1 MFIREFINSIS
12 AVNSRHPSVSGWWS
26 TVQLYTDKTG
36 TNISKTVRFGQEKND
51 RFYSHGKSLTRLAIQ
66 RVIKS
71 AVTAKSKLLPVNA
84 RSGLYLLLTFDDVV
98 VQDFCGQVCGF
109 H

>member
-36 TNISKTVRFGQEKND
+36 ANISRTVRLGQEKND

-71 AVTAKSKLLPVNA
+71 AVTAKSKLLLVNV

-98 VQDFCGQVCGF
+98 V
-109 H
+109 